1 MNILRFKVC
10 GAWSGRADRARGPAR
25 RTDAAGGRMARRM
38 RGRGGARRQHRAAS
52 APQTQ
57 ARRRR
62 RNAAVR
68 RRPGRA
74 RGKRDRD
81 ESSGSAAGFRKK
93 RERPTRGRADA
104 AATGGEGNLAIAEP
118 PWRKA
123 QRAPA
128 QEPRPPE
135 TGRAYPPHTHP
146 TMHAVPPSLAVATV
160 KKKRSPPTAYGP
172 VAHSPCGRGAF
183 VISYT
188 KIH

>member
-1 MNILRFKVC
+1 MRGYLLRCSRETAASTLSPSLGENCVRNKNIGSCRRGRGFHTHRNLVNILRFKVC

-62 RNAAVR
+62 RIAAVS

-74 RGKRDRD
+74 RGKRDRG

-135 TGRAYPPHTHP
+135 TGRAYSPH
-146 TMHAVPPSLAVATV
+146 
-160 KKKRSPPTAYGP
+160 
-172 VAHSPCGRGAF
+172 
-183 VISYT
+183 
-188 KIH
+188 